1 MEPPAAEHT
10 SSPVPN
16 LPLPM
21 HSLPRPHPH
30 PPRPRSPWDPSVVG
44 PSSCAACTEAT
55 PRKSIRLQ
63 APRWKALL
71 VLAVVGVS
79 LGFRSDPQEASVTC
93 PARIQLVVMATGSQ
107 FQSYTQGKR
116 LTAGTIGFPI
126 LPGSETA
133 YCSNKVLDGSH
144 LRPISHIPTSS
155 RRRYSPETPRRLAN
169 HLCRRLLAVL
179 FSLEIPFERIK
190 EQPIMRDREPAKSLC
205 VRLCS

>member
-1 MEPPAAEHT
+1 MERPAAEHT

-30 PPRPRSPWDPSVVG
+30 LPRPRSPWVPSVVD

-55 PRKSIRLQ
+55 PRRSIRSR

-79 LGFRSDPQEASVTC
+79 LGFRSDLQEASVTC
-93 PARIQLVVMATGSQ
+93 PVRIPLVVMTRENQ
-107 FQSYTQGKR
+107 FQSYTREER
-116 LTAGTIGFPI
+116 LTAGTIGFPM

-144 LRPISHIPTSS
+144 LLHISNAGPQRRTALTGNSS
-155 RRRYSPETPRRLAN
+155 PARQSPL
-169 HLCRRLLAVL
+169 
-179 FSLEIPFERIK
+179 SLSPVHPFL
-190 EQPIMRDREPAKSLC
+190 S
-205 VRLCS
+205 